1 MTPLTDIYDQL
12 CSEYAPTR
20 PALQLWY
27 RMLACHVHATRPVSR
42 FLKSQSHISLP
53 GYDVLT
59 VLARHPDGINMT
71 QLARLLLVGKSN
83 VTGIVS
89 GLERSGL
96 IVRVVTHADRRGRL
110 VKFTAKGKAFWK
122 KTNHRYEA
130 FIGRL
135 LRGVDAADRTAI
147 EQQLALMQK
156 RITRSEP
163 DVDD

>member
-1 MTPLTDIYDQL
+1 MKPLSDIYDQL
-12 CSEYAPTR
+12 CREYARTQ
-20 PALQLWY
+20 PALLLWY

-96 IVRVVTHADRRGRL
+96 IVRVVTRADRRGRL

-122 KTNHRYEA
+122 KTNNRYEA
-130 FIGRL
+130 FIVRL
-135 LRGVDAADRTAI
+135 LQGVDATDRTAI
-147 EQQLALMQK
+147 EKKLALMQE
-156 RITRSEP
+156 RIARTER